1 MRWFPATKWFCAVI
15 ICWKPVI
22 TEKVSLA
29 APSANS
35 VRFSK
40 WNSNHRKKKHYAK
53 FTVTANERSAR
64 FFKRHR
70 FSYPSKVKV
79 KLNIIS
85 GEKTDFQLTTN
96 YPSAVVVGENTNLSL
111 ALTPHRANGSLSCWR
126 WPFTIYSRSVTMAAE
141 KNARSYRGEY
151 WTMRHLKGY
160 FSKPKFW
167 FWFYALAQ
175 IWSTLIVWILRF

>member
-1 MRWFPATKWFCAVI
+1 MISGYEVVLCGDHLLEAR
-15 ICWKPVI
+15 
-22 TEKVSLA
+22 
-29 APSANS
+29 NY
-35 VRFSK
+35 
-40 WNSNHRKKKHYAK
+40 RKSIPRGALCEYGTLFKMKFQPQEKKHYAK

-126 WPFTIYSRSVTMAAE
+126 
-141 KNARSYRGEY
+141 
-151 WTMRHLKGY
+151 
-160 FSKPKFW
+160 
-167 FWFYALAQ
+167 
-175 IWSTLIVWILRF
+175 